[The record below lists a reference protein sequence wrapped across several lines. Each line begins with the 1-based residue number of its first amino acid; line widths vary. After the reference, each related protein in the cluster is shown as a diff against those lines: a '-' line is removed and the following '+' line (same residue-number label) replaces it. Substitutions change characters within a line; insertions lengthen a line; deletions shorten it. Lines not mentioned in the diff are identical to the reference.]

1 MTRLEIVV
9 LQHDDERLALANALI
24 RALGTTAGSVR
35 RGDLGA
41 LPDDCAMIVFASEL
55 PAYLAALPRARRV
68 KLIERT
74 LVLNA
79 YRDEVLALLEAH
91 GLGGAIE
98 CEDPDG
104 WAADGKMFVRKEA
117 LAPRKGEPVPGD
129 GRESDRYVLWTLYD
143 RTTMVT
149 GSLASLVASYASEC
163 WRFANRHD
171 ALMVTSAQARAHGLP
186 AISLRVN
193 TGRVNMTATLFPS
206 PTGYFQLYQ
215 AFGSGLWLSVE
226 NDLDAGSI
234 VDAARARSADAV
246 APVFGDPEPVTL
258 SGAPRTA
265 VARVSGPPNGM
276 ASLMHCFVRVPHR
289 TGNLLVLFGT
299 AAPSR
304 EPSCGYVLAVPALKI
319 LADSLSIVDDQ
330 A

>member
-1 MTRLEIVV
+1 MARLEIIV

-24 RALGTTAGSVR
+24 RALGDTAGSVR
-35 RGDLGA
+35 RGELGA

-104 WAADGKMFVRKEA
+104 WTADGKMFVRKEA

-149 GSLASLVASYASEC
+149 GSLANLVASYASEC
-163 WRFANRHD
+163 GRFANRHD
-171 ALMVTSAQARAHGLP
+171 ALMVTSAEARAHGLP
-186 AISLRVN
+186 AISLRVRALRQP
-193 TGRVNMTATLFPS
+193 GRR
-206 PTGYFQLYQ
+206 G
-215 AFGSGLWLSVE
+215 
-226 NDLDAGSI
+226 AGGERRG
-234 VDAARARSADAV
+234 ARA
-246 APVFGDPEPVTL
+246 
-258 SGAPRTA
+258 GAPCDQH
-265 VARVSGPPNGM
+265 ARDPRPREHDRHAISIADSVFPAVSG
-276 ASLMHCFVRVPHR
+276 VRGRPVAERGERPR
-289 TGNLLVLFGT
+289 
-299 AAPSR
+299 
-304 EPSCGYVLAVPALKI
+304 CGLDRRRRARPVG
-319 LADSLSIVDDQ
+319 
-330 A
+330 